1 MSTPWI
7 VVAAVVLLLA
17 VAALAWKRPR
27 AAAEAELPDRQVI
40 AQLRQAGSDLSR
52 PHPIEFFLYFPD
64 EAAASAAAAELAG
77 QGFGQR
83 IERAARGPAWLLFLT
98 RSMPPEEARLVALR
112 RELEAVAAR
121 HGGEYDGWGTPVVP
135 GA

>member
-1 MSTPWI
+1 MSTSWI
-7 VVAAVVLLLA
+7 VAAAVVLLLA

-27 AAAEAELPDRQVI
+27 AAAEAEPPDRQVI

-64 EAAASAAAAELAG
+64 QAAADAAAAELAG
-77 QGFGQR
+77 HGFEQR
-83 IERAARGPAWLLFLT
+83 VERAARGPAWLLFLSK
-98 RSMPPEEARLVALR
+98 SMPPEEARLVALR
-112 RELEAVAAR
+112 RELEAVAGR